1 MERRVYRYETV
12 GSTNTE
18 LMTLA
23 RQGAAEGTVVLAGQQ
38 TAGRG
43 RMGRSFQSP
52 AGLGLYGSVLLR
64 SSPEDAPRIPA
75 LAATAVRR
83 AIRRSCG
90 LSCGI
95 KWPNDLVLSGRKV
108 CGILA
113 EALPGPEGSLWV
125 VVGIGIN
132 VCQRREDFLPE
143 LRETA
148 ASLSM
153 IAGAEIDRA
162 ALETAF
168 LEELEALRRELPQET
183 AERRQE
189 YGVACL
195 NLGHRVRVLRPGRER
210 EALVENKGWATDEE
224 LTDYFAIGQCT
235 PGVIAVNTATFI
247 GQKRAGI
254 AGGIVA
260 TLGVVF
266 PSLLIIL
273 ALAGVITSF
282 SHLTWVQHAFAGIRV
297 CVCVL
302 IFNAVLKLWKS
313 AVKDV
318 WGLLIFLA
326 VLAASLLTSL
336 SPVWY
341 VLAAGVAGVLI
352 QNLKGAKK

>member
-18 LMTLA
+18 LMALA
-23 RQGAAEGTVVLAGQQ
+23 RQGAAEGTVVLARQQ

-75 LAATAVRR
+75 LGATAVRR

-153 IAGAEIDRA
+153 IAGA
-162 ALETAF
+162 
-168 LEELEALRRELPQET
+168 
-183 AERRQE
+183 
-189 YGVACL
+189 
-195 NLGHRVRVLRPGRER
+195 
-210 EALVENKGWATDEE
+210 
-224 LTDYFAIGQCT
+224 
-235 PGVIAVNTATFI
+235 
-247 GQKRAGI
+247 
-254 AGGIVA
+254 
-260 TLGVVF
+260 
-266 PSLLIIL
+266 
-273 ALAGVITSF
+273 
-282 SHLTWVQHAFAGIRV
+282 
-297 CVCVL
+297 
-302 IFNAVLKLWKS
+302 
-313 AVKDV
+313 
-318 WGLLIFLA
+318 
-326 VLAASLLTSL
+326 
-336 SPVWY
+336 
-341 VLAAGVAGVLI
+341 AAGVRSRLPEFGPPGPGAAPRRRAG
-352 QNLKGAKK
+352 GAGGVPDTGLRPCGAL

>member
-18 LMTLA
+18 LMALA
-23 RQGAAEGTVVLAGQQ
+23 RQGAAEGTVVLARQQ

-52 AGLGLYGSVLLR
+52 VGLGLYGSVLLR

-195 NLGHRVRVLRPGRER
+195 NLGHRVRVLRPGGER
-210 EALVENKGWATDEE
+210 G
-224 LTDYFAIGQCT
+224 
-235 PGVIAVNTATFI
+235 
-247 GQKRAGI
+247 
-254 AGGIVA
+254 
-260 TLGVVF
+260 
-266 PSLLIIL
+266 
-273 ALAGVITSF
+273 ALAVS
-282 SHLTWVQHAFAGIRV
+282 LTPDYG
-297 CVCVL
+297 
-302 IFNAVLKLWKS
+302 
-313 AVKDV
+313 
-318 WGLLIFLA
+318 LA
-326 VLAASLLTSL
+326 VRYDDGTEE
-336 SPVWY
+336 
-341 VLAAGVAGVLI
+341 VLRSGEVSVRGLYGYTD
-352 QNLKGAKK
+352 KE

>member
-18 LMTLA
+18 LMALA
-23 RQGAAEGTVVLAGQQ
+23 RQGAAEGTVVLARQQ

-52 AGLGLYGSVLLR
+52 AGLGLYGSGLLR

-148 ASLSM
+148 SSLSM
-153 IAGAEIDRA
+153 IAGAEIDGA

-168 LEELEALRRELPQET
+168 LEELEALRRELPRET

-189 YGVACL
+189 YGAACL
-195 NLGHRVRVLRPGRER
+195 NLGHRVRVLRPGGER
-210 EALVENKGWATDEE
+210 G
-224 LTDYFAIGQCT
+224 
-235 PGVIAVNTATFI
+235 
-247 GQKRAGI
+247 
-254 AGGIVA
+254 
-260 TLGVVF
+260 
-266 PSLLIIL
+266 
-273 ALAGVITSF
+273 ALAVS
-282 SHLTWVQHAFAGIRV
+282 LTPDYG
-297 CVCVL
+297 
-302 IFNAVLKLWKS
+302 
-313 AVKDV
+313 
-318 WGLLIFLA
+318 LA
-326 VLAASLLTSL
+326 VRYDDGTEE
-336 SPVWY
+336 
-341 VLAAGVAGVLI
+341 VLRSGEVSVRGLYGYTD
-352 QNLKGAKK
+352 KE

>member
-18 LMTLA
+18 LMALA
-23 RQGAAEGTVVLAGQQ
+23 RQGAAEGTVVLARQQ

-75 LAATAVRR
+75 HAAPARR
-83 AIRRSCG
+83 LLPIRRSCG

-189 YGVACL
+189 YGAACL
-195 NLGHRVRVLRPGRER
+195 NLGHRVRVLRPGGER
-210 EALVENKGWATDEE
+210 EALAVS
-224 LTDYFAIGQCT
+224 LTPDYG
-235 PGVIAVNTATFI
+235 
-247 GQKRAGI
+247 
-254 AGGIVA
+254 
-260 TLGVVF
+260 
-266 PSLLIIL
+266 
-273 ALAGVITSF
+273 
-282 SHLTWVQHAFAGIRV
+282 
-297 CVCVL
+297 
-302 IFNAVLKLWKS
+302 
-313 AVKDV
+313 
-318 WGLLIFLA
+318 LA
-326 VLAASLLTSL
+326 VRYDDGTEE
-336 SPVWY
+336 
-341 VLAAGVAGVLI
+341 VLRSGEVSVRGLYGYTD
-352 QNLKGAKK
+352 KE

>member
-18 LMTLA
+18 LMALA
-23 RQGAAEGTVVLAGQQ
+23 RQGAAEGTVVLARQQ

-153 IAGAEIDRA
+153 IAGSEMDRT

-168 LEELEALRRELPQET
+168 REG
-183 AERRQE
+183 RQE
-189 YGVACL
+189 YSAACL
-195 NLGHRVRVLRPGRER
+195 NLGRRVRVLRPDGER
-210 EALVENKGWATDEE
+210 
-224 LTDYFAIGQCT
+224 
-235 PGVIAVNTATFI
+235 
-247 GQKRAGI
+247 
-254 AGGIVA
+254 
-260 TLGVVF
+260 
-266 PSLLIIL
+266 S
-273 ALAGVITSF
+273 ALAVS
-282 SHLTWVQHAFAGIRV
+282 LTPDYG
-297 CVCVL
+297 
-302 IFNAVLKLWKS
+302 
-313 AVKDV
+313 
-318 WGLLIFLA
+318 LA
-326 VLAASLLTSL
+326 VRYDDGTEE
-336 SPVWY
+336 
-341 VLAAGVAGVLI
+341 VLRSGEVSVRGLYGYTD
-352 QNLKGAKK
+352 KE

>member
-18 LMTLA
+18 LMALA
-23 RQGAAEGTVVLAGQQ
+23 RQGAAEGTVVLARQQ

-83 AIRRSCG
+83 AIRHSCG

-113 EALPGPEGSLWV
+113 EALPEPEGSLWV

-153 IAGAEIDRA
+153 MAGAEIDRA

-189 YGVACL
+189 YGAACL
-195 NLGHRVRVLRPGRER
+195 NLGHRVRVLRPGGER
-210 EALVENKGWATDEE
+210 EALAVS
-224 LTDYFAIGQCT
+224 LTPDYG
-235 PGVIAVNTATFI
+235 
-247 GQKRAGI
+247 
-254 AGGIVA
+254 
-260 TLGVVF
+260 
-266 PSLLIIL
+266 
-273 ALAGVITSF
+273 
-282 SHLTWVQHAFAGIRV
+282 
-297 CVCVL
+297 
-302 IFNAVLKLWKS
+302 
-313 AVKDV
+313 
-318 WGLLIFLA
+318 LA
-326 VLAASLLTSL
+326 VRYDDGTEE
-336 SPVWY
+336 
-341 VLAAGVAGVLI
+341 VLRSGEVSVRGLYGYTD
-352 QNLKGAKK
+352 KE

>member
-18 LMTLA
+18 LMALA
-23 RQGAAEGTVVLAGQQ
+23 RQGAAEGTVVLARQQ

-148 ASLSM
+148 ASLFM

-168 LEELEALRRELPQET
+168 LEESDARHAMRVLRLVPGEEVALMDGSRRFLGEIVSLSEAGVQCRLVRELPST
-183 AERRQE
+183 
-189 YGVACL
+189 
-195 NLGHRVRVLRPGRER
+195 
-210 EALVENKGWATDEE
+210 EAG
-224 LTDYFAIGQCT
+224 
-235 PGVIAVNTATFI
+235 
-247 GQKRAGI
+247 
-254 AGGIVA
+254 
-260 TLGVVF
+260 
-266 PSLLIIL
+266 
-273 ALAGVITSF
+273 
-282 SHLTWVQHAFAGIRV
+282 
-297 CVCVL
+297 
-302 IFNAVLKLWKS
+302 
-313 AVKDV
+313 
-318 WGLLIFLA
+318 
-326 VLAASLLTSL
+326 
-336 SPVWY
+336 
-341 VLAAGVAGVLI
+341 
-352 QNLKGAKK
+352 

>member
-18 LMTLA
+18 LMALA
-23 RQGAAEGTVVLAGQQ
+23 RQGAAEGTVVLARQQ

-83 AIRRSCG
+83 AIRHSCG

-95 KWPNDLVLSGRKV
+95 KWPNDLVLSGRK
-108 CGILA
+108 A

-189 YGVACL
+189 YGAACL
-195 NLGHRVRVLRPGRER
+195 NLDCRVRVLRPGGER
-210 EALVENKGWATDEE
+210 EALAVS
-224 LTDYFAIGQCT
+224 LTPDYG
-235 PGVIAVNTATFI
+235 
-247 GQKRAGI
+247 
-254 AGGIVA
+254 
-260 TLGVVF
+260 
-266 PSLLIIL
+266 
-273 ALAGVITSF
+273 
-282 SHLTWVQHAFAGIRV
+282 
-297 CVCVL
+297 
-302 IFNAVLKLWKS
+302 
-313 AVKDV
+313 
-318 WGLLIFLA
+318 LA
-326 VLAASLLTSL
+326 VRYDDGTEE
-336 SPVWY
+336 
-341 VLAAGVAGVLI
+341 VLRSGEVSVRGLYGYTD
-352 QNLKGAKK
+352 KE

>member
-18 LMTLA
+18 LTELI
-23 RQGAAEGTVVLAGQQ
+23 RQGAAEGTVVLARQQ

-43 RMGRSFQSP
+43 RRFQSP

-153 IAGAEIDRA
+153 IAGSEIDRA
-162 ALETAF
+162 
-168 LEELEALRRELPQET
+168 
-183 AERRQE
+183 
-189 YGVACL
+189 
-195 NLGHRVRVLRPGRER
+195 VLRPDGER
-210 EALVENKGWATDEE
+210 
-224 LTDYFAIGQCT
+224 
-235 PGVIAVNTATFI
+235 
-247 GQKRAGI
+247 
-254 AGGIVA
+254 
-260 TLGVVF
+260 
-266 PSLLIIL
+266 S
-273 ALAGVITSF
+273 ALAVS
-282 SHLTWVQHAFAGIRV
+282 LTPDYG
-297 CVCVL
+297 
-302 IFNAVLKLWKS
+302 
-313 AVKDV
+313 
-318 WGLLIFLA
+318 LA
-326 VLAASLLTSL
+326 VRYDDGTEE
-336 SPVWY
+336 
-341 VLAAGVAGVLI
+341 VLRSGEVSVRGLYGYTD
-352 QNLKGAKK
+352 KE

>member
-18 LMTLA
+18 LMALA

-132 VCQRREDFLPE
+132 VCQRRE

-189 YGVACL
+189 YGAACL
-195 NLGHRVRVLRPGRER
+195 NLGRRVRVLRPGGER
-210 EALVENKGWATDEE
+210 EALAVS
-224 LTDYFAIGQCT
+224 LTPDYG
-235 PGVIAVNTATFI
+235 
-247 GQKRAGI
+247 
-254 AGGIVA
+254 
-260 TLGVVF
+260 
-266 PSLLIIL
+266 
-273 ALAGVITSF
+273 
-282 SHLTWVQHAFAGIRV
+282 
-297 CVCVL
+297 
-302 IFNAVLKLWKS
+302 
-313 AVKDV
+313 
-318 WGLLIFLA
+318 LA
-326 VLAASLLTSL
+326 VRYDDGTEE
-336 SPVWY
+336 
-341 VLAAGVAGVLI
+341 VLRSGEVSVRGLYGYTD
-352 QNLKGAKK
+352 KE

>member
-18 LMTLA
+18 LMALA

-168 LEELEALRRELPQET
+168 LEELEALRRELP
-183 AERRQE
+183 RGQE
-189 YGVACL
+189 YGAACL
-195 NLGHRVRVLRPGRER
+195 NLGRRVRVLRPGGER
-210 EALVENKGWATDEE
+210 EALAVS
-224 LTDYFAIGQCT
+224 LTPDYG
-235 PGVIAVNTATFI
+235 
-247 GQKRAGI
+247 
-254 AGGIVA
+254 
-260 TLGVVF
+260 
-266 PSLLIIL
+266 
-273 ALAGVITSF
+273 
-282 SHLTWVQHAFAGIRV
+282 
-297 CVCVL
+297 
-302 IFNAVLKLWKS
+302 
-313 AVKDV
+313 
-318 WGLLIFLA
+318 LA
-326 VLAASLLTSL
+326 VRYDDGTEE
-336 SPVWY
+336 
-341 VLAAGVAGVLI
+341 VLRSGEVSVRGLYGYTD
-352 QNLKGAKK
+352 KE

>member
-18 LMTLA
+18 LMALA
-23 RQGAAEGTVVLAGQQ
+23 RQGAAEGTVVLARQQ

-43 RMGRSFQSP
+43 RRGRSFQSP

-132 VCQRREDFLPE
+132 VCQRREDVLPE
-143 LRETA
+143 

-153 IAGAEIDRA
+153 IAGAEMDRT

-168 LEELEALRRELPQET
+168 LEELESLRRELPQET

-189 YGVACL
+189 YSAACL
-195 NLGHRVRVLRPGRER
+195 NLGRRVRVLRPDGER
-210 EALVENKGWATDEE
+210 
-224 LTDYFAIGQCT
+224 
-235 PGVIAVNTATFI
+235 
-247 GQKRAGI
+247 
-254 AGGIVA
+254 
-260 TLGVVF
+260 
-266 PSLLIIL
+266 S
-273 ALAGVITSF
+273 ALAVS
-282 SHLTWVQHAFAGIRV
+282 LTPDYG
-297 CVCVL
+297 
-302 IFNAVLKLWKS
+302 
-313 AVKDV
+313 
-318 WGLLIFLA
+318 LA
-326 VLAASLLTSL
+326 VRYDDGTEEVLRSGEVSVRSLYGYTD
-336 SPVWY
+336 
-341 VLAAGVAGVLI
+341 
-352 QNLKGAKK
+352 KE

>member
-18 LMTLA
+18 LTELI
-23 RQGAAEGTVVLAGQQ
+23 RQGAAEGTVVLARQQ

-162 ALETAF
+162 ALDGLSGGTGGPAPGTA
-168 LEELEALRRELPQET
+168 
-183 AERRQE
+183 
-189 YGVACL
+189 
-195 NLGHRVRVLRPGRER
+195 
-210 EALVENKGWATDEE
+210 
-224 LTDYFAIGQCT
+224 
-235 PGVIAVNTATFI
+235 
-247 GQKRAGI
+247 AGD
-254 AGGIVA
+254 GGA
-260 TLGVVF
+260 
-266 PSLLIIL
+266 
-273 ALAGVITSF
+273 
-282 SHLTWVQHAFAGIRV
+282 
-297 CVCVL
+297 
-302 IFNAVLKLWKS
+302 
-313 AVKDV
+313 
-318 WGLLIFLA
+318 
-326 VLAASLLTSL
+326 
-336 SPVWY
+336 
-341 VLAAGVAGVLI
+341 AAGVRSRLPESGPPGTGAAARRRAVSIGGVPDAGLRPC
-352 QNLKGAKK
+352 GAL

>member
-18 LMTLA
+18 LMALA
-23 RQGAAEGTVVLAGQQ
+23 RQGAAEGTVVLARQQ

-43 RMGRSFQSP
+43 RRGRSFQSP

-125 VVGIGIN
+125 IVGIGIN

-153 IAGAEIDRA
+153 IAGSEMDRT
-162 ALETAF
+162 AL
-168 LEELEALRRELPQET
+168 ET

-189 YGVACL
+189 YSAACL
-195 NLGHRVRVLRPGRER
+195 NLGRRVRVLRPGGER
-210 EALVENKGWATDEE
+210 A
-224 LTDYFAIGQCT
+224 
-235 PGVIAVNTATFI
+235 
-247 GQKRAGI
+247 
-254 AGGIVA
+254 
-260 TLGVVF
+260 
-266 PSLLIIL
+266 
-273 ALAGVITSF
+273 ALAVS
-282 SHLTWVQHAFAGIRV
+282 LTPDYG
-297 CVCVL
+297 
-302 IFNAVLKLWKS
+302 
-313 AVKDV
+313 
-318 WGLLIFLA
+318 LA
-326 VLAASLLTSL
+326 VRYDDGTEE
-336 SPVWY
+336 
-341 VLAAGVAGVLI
+341 VLRSGEVSVRGLYGYTD
-352 QNLKGAKK
+352 KE

>member
-18 LMTLA
+18 LMALA
-23 RQGAAEGTVVLAGQQ
+23 RQGAAEGTVVLARQQ

-148 ASLSM
+148 
-153 IAGAEIDRA
+153 
-162 ALETAF
+162 
-168 LEELEALRRELPQET
+168 
-183 AERRQE
+183 ERRQE

-195 NLGHRVRVLRPGRER
+195 NLGHRVRVLRPGGER
-210 EALVENKGWATDEE
+210 
-224 LTDYFAIGQCT
+224 
-235 PGVIAVNTATFI
+235 P
-247 GQKRAGI
+247 
-254 AGGIVA
+254 
-260 TLGVVF
+260 
-266 PSLLIIL
+266 
-273 ALAGVITSF
+273 ALAVS
-282 SHLTWVQHAFAGIRV
+282 LTPDYG
-297 CVCVL
+297 
-302 IFNAVLKLWKS
+302 
-313 AVKDV
+313 
-318 WGLLIFLA
+318 LA
-326 VLAASLLTSL
+326 VRYDDGTEE
-336 SPVWY
+336 
-341 VLAAGVAGVLI
+341 VLRSGEVSVRGLYGYTD
-352 QNLKGAKK
+352 KE

>member
-18 LMTLA
+18 LMALA
-23 RQGAAEGTVVLAGQQ
+23 RQGAAEGTVVLARQQ

-43 RMGRSFQSP
+43 RVGRSFQSP

-113 EALPGPEGSLWV
+113 EALPGPESSLWV

-143 LRETA
+143 LPGDGG
-148 ASLSM
+148 
-153 IAGAEIDRA
+153 IAVHDRRGGDRPGGA
-162 ALETAF
+162 ETAF

-189 YGVACL
+189 YGAACL
-195 NLGHRVRVLRPGRER
+195 NLGHRVRVLRPGGER
-210 EALVENKGWATDEE
+210 EALAVS
-224 LTDYFAIGQCT
+224 LTPDYG
-235 PGVIAVNTATFI
+235 
-247 GQKRAGI
+247 
-254 AGGIVA
+254 
-260 TLGVVF
+260 
-266 PSLLIIL
+266 
-273 ALAGVITSF
+273 
-282 SHLTWVQHAFAGIRV
+282 
-297 CVCVL
+297 
-302 IFNAVLKLWKS
+302 
-313 AVKDV
+313 
-318 WGLLIFLA
+318 LA
-326 VLAASLLTSL
+326 VRYNDGTEE
-336 SPVWY
+336 
-341 VLAAGVAGVLI
+341 VLRSGEVSVRGLYGYTD
-352 QNLKGAKK
+352 KE

>member
-18 LMTLA
+18 LMALA

-168 LEELEALRRELPQET
+168 LEELEALRRELPPHPET
-183 AERRQE
+183 DIFRMVLTGETEEPPRLDALYDALSPDCFYLELQDRTTRCRDLWEHCGEDTLRGLFLRDLRQR
-189 YGVACL
+189 YDAA
-195 NLGHRVRVLRPGRER
+195 P
-210 EALVENKGWATDEE
+210 EE
-224 LTDYFAIGQCT
+224 EK
-235 PGVIAVNTATFI
+235 P
-247 GQKRAGI
+247 R
-254 AGGIVA
+254 
-260 TLGVVF
+260 
-266 PSLLIIL
+266 LLQ
-273 ALAGVITSF
+273 AARFG
-282 SHLTWVQHAFAGIRV
+282 
-297 CVCVL
+297 
-302 IFNAVLKLWKS
+302 
-313 AVKDV
+313 
-318 WGLLIFLA
+318 
-326 VLAASLLTSL
+326 LAALENREL
-336 SPVWY
+336 
-341 VLAAGVAGVLI
+341 
-352 QNLKGAKK
+352 

>member
-18 LMTLA
+18 LMALA
-23 RQGAAEGTVVLAGQQ
+23 RQGAAEGTVVLARQQ

-113 EALPGPEGSLWV
+113 EALPGLEGSLWV

-143 LRETA
+143 A
-148 ASLSM
+148 AGDGG
-153 IAGAEIDRA
+153 IAVHDR
-162 ALETAF
+162 
-168 LEELEALRRELPQET
+168 R
-183 AERRQE
+183 
-189 YGVACL
+189 G
-195 NLGHRVRVLRPGRER
+195 GDRPGG
-210 EALVENKGWATDEE
+210 AGDGLSGGTGGPA
-224 LTDYFAIGQCT
+224 
-235 PGVIAVNTATFI
+235 PGTAS
-247 GQKRAGI
+247 GD
-254 AGGIVA
+254 GGA
-260 TLGVVF
+260 
-266 PSLLIIL
+266 
-273 ALAGVITSF
+273 
-282 SHLTWVQHAFAGIRV
+282 
-297 CVCVL
+297 
-302 IFNAVLKLWKS
+302 
-313 AVKDV
+313 
-318 WGLLIFLA
+318 
-326 VLAASLLTSL
+326 
-336 SPVWY
+336 
-341 VLAAGVAGVLI
+341 AAGVRSRLPEFGPPGPGAAPRRRAG
-352 QNLKGAKK
+352 GAGGVPDTGLRPCGAL

>member
-18 LMTLA
+18 LMALA
-23 RQGAAEGTVVLAGQQ
+23 RQGAAEGTVVLARQQ

-64 SSPEDAPRIPA
+64 SRPEDAPRIPA

-168 LEELEALRRELPQET
+168 LEELEALHPDRIILSP
-183 AERRQE
+183 
-189 YGVACL
+189 G
-195 NLGHRVRVLRPGRER
+195 PGRPE
-210 EALVENKGWATDEE
+210 D
-224 LTDYFAIGQCT
+224 
-235 PGVIAVNTATFI
+235 
-247 GQKRAGI
+247 AGI
-254 AGGIVA
+254 
-260 TLGVVF
+260 
-266 PSLLIIL
+266 LIE
-273 ALAGVITSF
+273 T
-282 SHLTWVQHAFAGIRV
+282 
-297 CVCVL
+297 
-302 IFNAVLKLWKS
+302 VLKLGPKIPILGVCLGHQAICAAYGATVTYAKILMHGKS
-313 AVKDV
+313 SQAAVDFNCPLFKGCPPMTPV
-318 WGLLIFLA
+318 ARYHSLA
-326 VLAASLLTSL
+326 VDAATLPECLTTIAHTEDGEVMGVKHRDYPIYGVQFHPESILTPRGKDMLKNFIAL
-336 SPVWY
+336 S
-341 VLAAGVAGVLI
+341 
-352 QNLKGAKK
+352 KEGAQA

>member
-18 LMTLA
+18 LMALA
-23 RQGAAEGTVVLAGQQ
+23 RQGAAEGTVVLARQQ

-64 SSPEDAPRIPA
+64 SSPEVAPRIPA

-148 ASLSM
+148 
-153 IAGAEIDRA
+153 
-162 ALETAF
+162 
-168 LEELEALRRELPQET
+168 
-183 AERRQE
+183 ERRQE
-189 YGVACL
+189 YGAACL
-195 NLGHRVRVLRPGRER
+195 NLGHRVRVLRPGGER
-210 EALVENKGWATDEE
+210 EALAVS
-224 LTDYFAIGQCT
+224 LTPDYG
-235 PGVIAVNTATFI
+235 
-247 GQKRAGI
+247 
-254 AGGIVA
+254 
-260 TLGVVF
+260 
-266 PSLLIIL
+266 
-273 ALAGVITSF
+273 
-282 SHLTWVQHAFAGIRV
+282 
-297 CVCVL
+297 
-302 IFNAVLKLWKS
+302 
-313 AVKDV
+313 
-318 WGLLIFLA
+318 LA
-326 VLAASLLTSL
+326 VRYDDGTEE
-336 SPVWY
+336 
-341 VLAAGVAGVLI
+341 VLRSGEVSVRGLYGYTD
-352 QNLKGAKK
+352 KE